1 MSPRCNERYVQW
13 CSYAISRTY
22 ALSGHRYLA
31 KCFLFFAFPIFY
43 RKDIFP
49 GIKGNSFLQIMQ
61 DYGEFCRKSLA
72 CNDYIRFH
80 LRVNISEI

>member
-1 MSPRCNERYVQW
+1 MSLAEDILGVFRGGGGASVSPRCNERYVQW

-61 DYGEFCRKSLA
+61 D
-72 CNDYIRFH
+72 
-80 LRVNISEI
+80 